1 MNVYNQPQYQ
11 FDLLLHIYNGT
22 TTWLVHLTALIITT
36 LYLAIMVGTI
46 IRSTLA
52 TIRSTHNIPV

>member
-22 TTWLVHLTALIITT
+22 IKRLVHLDGLNNNPILSNGGGDYHTVHISYYTVHI
-36 LYLAIMVGTI
+36 
-46 IRSTLA
+46 
-52 TIRSTHNIPV
+52 